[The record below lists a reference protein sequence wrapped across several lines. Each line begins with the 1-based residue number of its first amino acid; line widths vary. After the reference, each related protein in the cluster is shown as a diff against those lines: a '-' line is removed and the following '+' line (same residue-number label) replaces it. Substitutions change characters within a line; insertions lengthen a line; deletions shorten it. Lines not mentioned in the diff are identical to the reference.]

1 MIRVELTY
9 IELIRNISHTKDKRK
24 SESTFYSHG
33 EWNRN
38 LMFGCCVCHPFGIR
52 IDDTKRC

>member
-38 LMFGCCVCHPFGIR
+38 PMFGCCVWYFDIR